1 MVKKGQ
7 FRVVFRMVKR
17 GSLGPLLRRLKG
29 QFRVV
34 NGVVKKGQF

>member
-29 QFRVV
+29 AV
-34 NGVVKKGQF
+34 